1 MHSATASAAADRTAV
16 RLPCRRW
23 TGARPGAILAAMHP
37 HEIELFRR
45 APGLIAEFAHTP
57 LATLPTAVERV
68 RLGTEGEDRTI
79 LVKRD
84 DLCADG
90 YAGNKV
96 RKLEFLL
103 AEAAAAGAARLITA
117 GAAGSHHAFATA
129 YHGRR
134 LGFDVSLVLFPQSLT
149 PHVRDMVLLDQAV
162 GAELCWASRMEAV
175 PWGMWRARHRYRAQP
190 ALIVPPGG
198 SNVTG
203 TLGYVSAG
211 LELAAQI
218 ESGAAARPSSIYVA
232 AGTLG
237 TVAGMAIGLAWA
249 GLSLP
254 VIATRITSRIVT
266 NERVLASLVRGTRD
280 RLSAAGVKRLPDAD
294 SVLRLVELRHDQ
306 IGRGYGRST
315 EAAER
320 AIRVFAAAGLTLDTT
335 YTAKSAASLL
345 ADPEQTAEPL
355 FWHTLSAV
363 EPRELLDN
371 VSPADLPTPFARYL
385 AGA

>member
-1 MHSATASAAADRTAV
+1 
-16 RLPCRRW
+16 
-23 TGARPGAILAAMHP
+23 
-37 HEIELFRR
+37 
-45 APGLIAEFAHTP
+45 
-57 LATLPTAVERV
+57 
-68 RLGTEGEDRTI
+68 
-79 LVKRD
+79 
-84 DLCADG
+84 
-90 YAGNKV
+90 
-96 RKLEFLL
+96 
-103 AEAAAAGAARLITA
+103 
-117 GAAGSHHAFATA
+117 
-129 YHGRR
+129 
-134 LGFDVSLVLFPQSLT
+134 
-149 PHVRDMVLLDQAV
+149 
-162 GAELCWASRMEAV
+162 
-175 PWGMWRARHRYRAQP
+175 
-190 ALIVPPGG
+190 
-198 SNVTG
+198 
-203 TLGYVSAG
+203 
-211 LELAAQI
+211 
-218 ESGAAARPSSIYVA
+218 VA